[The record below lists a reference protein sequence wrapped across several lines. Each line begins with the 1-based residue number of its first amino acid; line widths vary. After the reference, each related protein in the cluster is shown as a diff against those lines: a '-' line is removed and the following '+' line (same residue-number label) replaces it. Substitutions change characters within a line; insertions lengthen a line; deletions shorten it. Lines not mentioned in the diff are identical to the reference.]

1 MTSQTS
7 PLTAHQLTGL
17 TAEQL
22 VRHVRS
28 RTDVTSPSHYL
39 REAHVPAVR
48 IETYPKRR
56 RLTAAPRL
64 APVAVAPVAPRV
76 VTIPAEPTYA
86 DFLVAPSRQL
96 ASA

>member
-56 RLTAAPRL
+56 RITAAPRL
-64 APVAVAPVAPRV
+64 APVAVAPRAAV
-76 VTIPAEPTYA
+76 VPAEPTYA